1 MRREAVVE
9 ASAIG
14 RGHGEEFLRV
24 FGAGR
29 RMERIRVVQER
40 RRRTWVSCGQAPPHA
55 FAATC

>member
-40 RRRTWVSCGQAPPHA
+40 RRRTWVSCGQADEGER
-55 FAATC
+55 